1 MIFISPLGIQS
12 RGVITII
19 QWFLN
24 VVGFSSFST
33 TKGESLPEYFLLKVS
48 ASSALPLTVY
58 WVVLLSDFCSTD
70 QFLTPRSS
78 FLTSSL
84 LSPRTALSK
93 VRLASY
99 ETSFPGLRCIA
110 VLVFLVSSGTS
121 NVKGT
126 SPLMI

>member
-1 MIFISPLGIQS
+1 MILTSPLGIQS
-12 RGVITII
+12 KGVIAII

-33 TKGESLPEYFLLKVS
+33 TRGESLPEYFLLKVKG
-48 ASSALPLTVY
+48 SSALPLTVN
-58 WVVLLSDFCSTD
+58 WVVVFSDFCSTD
-70 QFLTPRSS
+70 QFLTPRGSC
-78 FLTSSL
+78 LTASA

-99 ETSFPGLRCIA
+99 DTSLPGLRCIV

-121 NVKGT
+121 NVKGVL
-126 SPLMI
+126 PLTT